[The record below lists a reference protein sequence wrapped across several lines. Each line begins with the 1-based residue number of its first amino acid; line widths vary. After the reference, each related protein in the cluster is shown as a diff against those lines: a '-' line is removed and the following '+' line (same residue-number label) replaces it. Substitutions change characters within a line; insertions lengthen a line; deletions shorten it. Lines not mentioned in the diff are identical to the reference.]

1 MTLFDL
7 PKIEAE
13 LERSS
18 REIEQE
24 DFWSNL
30 EYAQKIMKEKKS
42 MENTLDGYNDLKKT
56 LEDIEELTE
65 MAEAEDDEAMASEIQ
80 SMFDGLQEELEAMRV
95 KTLLTGKYDGCGAII
110 VCNYCYRGGT
120 CKRRPF
126 EA

>member
-65 MAEAEDDEAMASEIQ
+65 M
-80 SMFDGLQEELEAMRV
+80 LEEYFRNE
-95 KTLLTGKYDGCGAII
+95 
-110 VCNYCYRGGT
+110 
-120 CKRRPF
+120 
-126 EA
+126 E